1 MISNYLQTSTPLSR
15 FLSQKDKK
23 PAEVTDDDIDEF
35 ERMLKE
41 FIEKYPPNDE
51 DTDDDKEKDDD
62 APFVGSPPDDGPSD
76 DDDLF
81 EASLDDDDDRSFF
94 DADAD
99 LQTLLAACRS
109 PHERFLLLLRHAKQ
123 VVIDRM

>member
-1 MISNYLQTSTPLSR
+1 MISDYQTSTPLSR

-41 FIEKYPPNDE
+41 FIERCPPGD
-51 DTDDDKEKDDD
+51 DGTDDDKEKDDD

-81 EASLDDDDDRSFF
+81 EASLDDEDDRSFF